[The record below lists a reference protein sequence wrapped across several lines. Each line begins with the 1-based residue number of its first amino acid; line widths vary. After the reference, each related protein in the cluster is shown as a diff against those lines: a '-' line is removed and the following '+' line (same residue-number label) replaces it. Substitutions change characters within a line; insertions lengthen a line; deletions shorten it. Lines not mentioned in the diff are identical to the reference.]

1 MSTDLSSNAVDGCT
15 PETILGRL
23 DEAICALNADC
34 ELTFVNEQAAEFLD
48 HSPDELLGRS
58 VWDAVPGI
66 TETAV
71 GDELSEAM
79 ATQTPTRFESYNETL
94 DRWVKVRIYPD
105 EDGATACFYDITDE
119 RGRQLDL
126 QRQRRLF
133 ETVFDET
140 EDALVVADTD
150 RRITDFNPAA
160 EQLFGYEADEVIG
173 EKSRVLYAD
182 PAVYDQQGEERFNEH
197 TGRTEDTYQVEYERA
212 DGTTFIGETLGTPL
226 EGPDDETLAFLGSIR
241 DVSAQVEYEQA
252 LEATT
257 QRLNIALE
265 GTKTGVWEF
274 RPATAT
280 FVWTDSMEQLSGFG
294 LETYEEFLDSVH
306 PDDRSEIADAFD
318 AATDPGDTFQV
329 ACRFAQADSSYLWIE
344 VRAELVAG
352 DDSPQRLVGIVTDI
366 SERKEREQQL
376 RRERS
381 RLRALFDSSPDGIT
395 IHDDEGSV
403 IDMNE
408 TQRESLG
415 FEWDDIGSLSVTAYE
430 DDISLAELQ
439 TIWADMEPG
448 EPLQVESTHRRQNG
462 ETFPVE
468 VWVNKFTVNDEE
480 RFIAVAR
487 DITDRKQRDAELQRS
502 KGFLERAQESAAIGG
517 WEIDLEADS
526 LRWTEEVYR
535 IHDLPLD
542 TPVSIDEAVEFYHP
556 DDRQTLEAAFERLT
570 TDGESYDLE
579 LRIVTAEDRVRWVR
593 TVGDPQFDEEGEVVG
608 VVGVFQDI
616 TDRKEREQE
625 LAEIRERLDL
635 AIEGANLGVWDWNM
649 ETDAV
654 EFNEQWASMLGFSL
668 DELEPTLETWEGRVH
683 PDDMPAVEA
692 ALDAHIVGDEPLY
705 DCEHRMETKGGE
717 WRWIRDVGKVV
728 ERAPDGTP
736 KRAVGIHLDITEETE
751 SKLYLEE
758 ERDMFAEGP
767 AVVFKWRNAEGWPV
781 EYVSDNV
788 ADAFGYTPEELTS
801 GNVPYAELIHDDDID
816 RAMREVEAASDAD
829 SERFTHDPYRMVT
842 KTGEVR
848 WVTDNTKIIR
858 TDGEISHYLGYLID
872 ITEQKRLEH
881 SLRESEQ
888 AGREL
893 TSAGADTDRSFDEKL
908 TALLELGTETLDL
921 PIGFLNRLDDNTQHV
936 QQAVGNHPAIQTG
949 ASAPRS
955 ESYCRK
961 TVQQSGPLDV
971 QDAAAEGWE
980 GDAAYERFDLGCYI
994 GGTVTVDGEMY
1005 GTLCF
1010 ADHTSRA
1017 HEFSDSERAFVEL
1030 LVQWISHELTRQA
1043 FETRLQDINET
1054 AHELMA
1060 VPDTSLIAALAV
1072 ESTQMIL
1079 DTQISGIWWYD
1090 AEEHILDPVL
1100 HTDAAAEHVS
1110 EQPVF
1115 EPGDS
1120 LAWEAFESGEM
1131 RVYNDLADVDGKHNE
1146 TTSFKSEVIVPLGDH
1161 GVLSASSLSRGAFS
1175 QTDRTLLEVLS
1186 STIESALTRAEREL
1200 VLRETKT
1207 ELKQSNEELEQ
1218 FAYAASHDLQE
1229 PLRTVSSYLTL
1240 LERRYGDELDG
1251 DATEFIEFATD
1262 GADRMQDMIQALLA
1276 YSRVD
1281 TSGES
1286 FEPVSVSTLLTSVTQ
1301 SLDLKITEA
1310 SATVSVPDTDATVAG
1325 DENQLAQLFQNL
1337 IENGITYN
1345 TDEPEIDISVHRDET
1360 DIAIEVTD
1368 NGIGIPAD
1376 QQEGIFEVFHRLHTR
1391 EEFTGTGIGLSIC
1404 RKIVDRH
1411 DGDIAVDS
1419 EPGVGSTFTI
1429 TLPSGGAVDD

>member
-1 MSTDLSSNAVDGCT
+1 MSTDLSTNAVDECT
-15 PETILGRL
+15 PETILSRV
-23 DEAICALNADC
+23 DEAICALNTDW
-34 ELTFVNEQAAEFLD
+34 EVTFVNERAVQFLD
-48 HSPDELLGRS
+48 RSPEELLGKS
-58 VWDAVPGI
+58 VWEAVPGI

-71 GDELSEAM
+71 GDELREAM

-160 EQLFGYEADEVIG
+160 EQLFGYEAEEVLG

-182 PAVYDQQGEERFNEH
+182 SAVYDQQGEERFNEH
-197 TGRTEDTYQVEYERA
+197 SERTEETYLVEYERA
-212 DGTTFIGETLGTPL
+212 DGSTFIGETLGTPL

-265 GTKTGVWEF
+265 GTQTGVWEF
-274 RPATAT
+274 RPETEKL
-280 FVWTDSMEQLSGFG
+280 VWTDSMEQLCGFG
-294 LETYEEFLDSVH
+294 LEAYEGFLDSIH
-306 PDDRSEIADAFD
+306 PNDRSEVANAFD
-318 AATDPGDTFQV
+318 SATDPGDTFQL
-329 ACRFAQADSSYLWIE
+329 ACRFEQADGSYLWVE
-344 VRAELVAG
+344 ARAELIAG

-408 TQRESLG
+408 TQLESLG
-415 FEWDDIGSLSVTAYE
+415 FEWDDLDSLSVTAYE

-439 TIWADMEPG
+439 TIWADMETG

-502 KGFLERAQESAAIGG
+502 QGFLERAQESAAIGG

-526 LRWTEEVYR
+526 LRWTDEVYR
-535 IHDLPLD
+535 IHDLSPD
-542 TPVSIDEAVEFYHP
+542 ATVSIDDGIEFYHP
-556 DDRQTLEAAFERLT
+556 DDRPTIEAAFERLQT
-570 TDGESYDLE
+570 EGESYDLE

-616 TDRKEREQE
+616 TDRKQREQE

-635 AIEGANLGVWDWNM
+635 AIEGANLGVWDWDM
-649 ETDAV
+649 ETDTV
-654 EFNEQWASMLGFSL
+654 EFNEQWASMLGFSPG
-668 DELEPTLETWEGRVH
+668 ELEPTLETWEARVH
-683 PDDMPAVEA
+683 PDDIPTVEA

-705 DCEHRMETKGGE
+705 DCEHRLETKAGE
-717 WRWIRDVGKVV
+717 WRWINAVGKVV
-728 ERAPDGTP
+728 DRAADGSP
-736 KRAVGIHLDITEETE
+736 KRAVGIHIDITEEKE

-767 AVVFKWRNAEGWPV
+767 AVVFKWRNDEDWPV
-781 EYVSDNV
+781 EYVSENV
-788 ADAFGYTPEELTS
+788 ADVFGYTPEELTS
-801 GNVPYAELIHDDDID
+801 GTVPYADLILDDDIG
-816 RAMREVEAASDAD
+816 RVMREVTASSDAD
-829 SERFTHDPYRMVT
+829 TNRFTHEPYRMVT
-842 KTGEVR
+842 KTGEIR
-848 WVTDNTKIIR
+848 WVRDNTKIIR
-858 TDGEISHYLGYLID
+858 TDGEITHYLGYLID
-872 ITEQKRLEH
+872 ITEQKRLER
-881 SLRESEQ
+881 SLRESER
-888 AGREL
+888 AVREL
-893 TSAGADTDRSFDEKL
+893 TSIAADTDRSFDEKL
-908 TALLELGTETLDL
+908 TALLELGTDQLGL
-921 PIGFLNRLDDNTQHV
+921 PIGFLNRLDDDTQHV
-936 QQAVGNHPAIQTG
+936 EQAVGDHPAIQSG
-949 ASAPRS
+949 VSAPRS

-961 TVQQSGPLDV
+961 TVQHSGPLDV

-980 GDAAYERFDLGCYI
+980 DDPAYDRFDLGCYI

-1010 ADHTSRA
+1010 ADHNSRA
-1017 HEFSDSERAFVEL
+1017 HEFSDSERAFVKL
-1030 LVQWISHELTRQA
+1030 LVQWISHELTTQA
-1043 FETRLQDINET
+1043 FETRLRDINES
-1054 AHELMA
+1054 AQELMT
-1060 VPDTSLIAALAV
+1060 VPDRSQIAALAV
-1072 ESTQMIL
+1072 ESTQSIL
-1079 DTQISGIWWYD
+1079 EMPISGIWWYD
-1090 AEEHILDPVL
+1090 EEENILDPVL
-1100 HTDAAAEHVS
+1100 QSDAAAEHVP

-1115 EPGDS
+1115 EPGNT
-1120 LAWEAFESGEM
+1120 LAWEAFESGEL
-1131 RVYNDLADVDGKHNE
+1131 RVYDDLGDVDGKHNE
-1146 TTSFKSEVIVPLGDH
+1146 ATIFESEVIVPLGDH
-1161 GVLSASSLSRGAFS
+1161 GILTASALSPRAFS
-1175 QTDRTLLEVLS
+1175 EMDRNLLEVLS
-1186 STIESALTRAEREL
+1186 STIESALTRSDREM
-1200 VLRETKT
+1200 VLRETQA
-1207 ELKQSNEELEQ
+1207 ELEQSNEELEQ

-1229 PLRTVSSYLTL
+1229 PLRTLSSYLTL
-1240 LERRYGDELDG
+1240 LERRYEDELD
-1251 DATEFIEFATD
+1251 AEAVEFIEFAVD
-1262 GADRMQDMIQALLA
+1262 GADRMQQMIEALLA

-1281 TSGES
+1281 TSGEA
-1286 FEPVSVSTLLTSVTQ
+1286 FEAVAVSDLLDAVTE
-1301 SLDLKITEA
+1301 SLQFRIDEA
-1310 SATVSVPDTDATVAG
+1310 DATVSVPDTDATVTG
-1325 DENQLAQLFQNL
+1325 DESQLAQLVQNL
-1337 IENGITYN
+1337 VENGIKYSS
-1345 TDEPEIDISVHRDET
+1345 EPPEIDISVDHDET
-1360 DIAIEVTD
+1360 AVTIEIAD

-1376 QQEGIFEVFHRLHTR
+1376 QQDGIFEVFQRLHTH
-1391 EEFTGTGIGLSIC
+1391 EEFSGTGIGLSIC

-1411 DGDIAVDS
+1411 DADITVDS

-1429 TLPSGGAVDD
+1429 TLPNGAAMDE